1 MERIKK
7 DLWFALISFITA
19 VVLGIMFAI
28 NANLACACVFCFLA
42 GADFMVLLIDIVDLI
57 NAKLDNKHDDN

>member
-28 NANLACACVFCFLA
+28 NANLVWACVFCFLA

-57 NAKLDNKHDDN
+57 NAKLDNKKNDN